1 MSGDETPAGAAG
13 PAVGRRAVDSAPMSA
28 RPIAPDAPILGRIV
42 GRPLAIRGR
51 PLAIV
56 AAVLLAASSGAC
68 DSGAPVTTPLAG
80 PGTPDHPR
88 EVNIIAREYAYA
100 PSVVVVYPGET
111 VLVHL
116 VNAGL
121 ETHEAVIA
129 DAATQSAWESAEA
142 AVAGAPPGPTPL
154 VTVPSGTTALRL
166 VAASGQR
173 VDAIWTVPVGGPPL
187 IVGCHIPGHWA
198 QGMQVPVSFA
208 AASP

>member
-1 MSGDETPAGAAG
+1 MAAALAF
-13 PAVGRRAVDSAPMSA
+13 AVA
-28 RPIAPDAPILGRIV
+28 IA
-42 GRPLAIRGR
+42 
-51 PLAIV
+51 
-56 AAVLLAASSGAC
+56 AC
-68 DSGAPVTTPLAG
+68 DGGSAATTPLAG

-100 PSVVVVYPGET
+100 PSTIVLYPGET
-111 VLVHL
+111 VLIHL

-121 ETHEAVIA
+121 ETHEAVIG
-129 DAATQSAWESAEA
+129 DAATQGAWESAEA

-154 VTVPSGTTALRL
+154 VTVPSGTTGLRL

-173 VDAIWTVPVGGPPL
+173 VDAVWTVPAGGPPL

-208 AASP
+208 ASP

>member
-1 MSGDETPAGAAG
+1 MSRRRCLVRGCLAVVATVAIGAA
-13 PAVGRRAVDSAPMSA
+13 V
-28 RPIAPDAPILGRIV
+28 
-42 GRPLAIRGR
+42 
-51 PLAIV
+51 
-56 AAVLLAASSGAC
+56 GAC
-68 DSGAPVTTPLAG
+68 DSGSPAATPLAG

-100 PSVVVVYPGET
+100 PSTVVLYPGET
-111 VLVHL
+111 VLIHL

-121 ETHEAVIA
+121 ESHEAVIG
-129 DAATQSAWESAEA
+129 DAATQAAWESAEG

-154 VTVPSGTTALRL
+154 VTVPSGTTGLRL

-173 VDAIWTVPVGGPPL
+173 VDAVWTVPVGGPPL
-187 IVGCHIPGHWA
+187 IVGCHITGHWA